1 MEVVY
6 QIYYICTYY
15 IEDGLGRIIEKTE
28 TVEGETDTYGYTYDL
43 AGRLTEVTKND
54 TTIASYTYD
63 SNGNRL
69 TYTDSGGTINGSY
82 DDQDR
87 LMQYGKTKY
96 KYTVNGE
103 LLEKTSG
110 GLKTTYKYDVLGNLA
125 AVNLP
130 NRKKITYLIDGWN
143 RRIGKKVNGTLT
155 QGFLYQSGLRPI
167 AELDN
172 NGNIVSRFI
181 YANRINVPD
190 YMMKSGVTFRIIT
203 DHLGSPRLVINT
215 STGQIVQRMDYDEFG
230 NVTNDTNPGFQPF
243 GFAGGIY
250 DKDTGLIR
258 FGARD
263 YEAETGRWTAKDPIG
278 FNGGDTNLYGYVGND
293 PVNMTDPAGKVTPLA
308 ALLYG
313 TAVGVGVSL
322 AIDLY
327 RGKPLGDSLEGL
339 WTELLTQD
347 EAVGIA
353 IDPEY
358 ARGMADSDLTGLN
371 AGRDRENSTSRL
383 ERNQLEQCEGLNIK

>member
-6 QIYYICTYY
+6 QIYYICTNY

-69 TYTDSGGTINGSY
+69 TYTDSGGTINGTY

-103 LLEKTSG
+103 LLKKTSG

-130 NRKKITYLIDGWN
+130 NLKKITYLIDGRN
-143 RRIGKKVNGTLT
+143 RRIGKKVNGALV
-155 QGFLYQSGLRPI
+155 QGFLYQDDLKPI
-167 AELDN
+167 VELDGS
-172 NGNIVSRFI
+172 NGIVSRFV
-181 YANRINVPD
+181 YATRDNVPD
-190 YMMKSGVTFRIIT
+190 YMIKGGVTYRIIT
-203 DHLGSPRLVINT
+203 DHLGSPRLVVNT

-230 NVTNDTNPGFQPF
+230 NVITDTNPGFQPF
-243 GFAGGIY
+243 GFAGGLY
-250 DKDTGLIR
+250 DRDTKLTR

-263 YEAETGRWTAKDPIG
+263 YDAVTGRWVAKDPIL
-278 FNGGDTNLYGYVGND
+278 FNGGDVNLYGYVMND
-293 PVNMTDPAGKVTPLA
+293 PVNMIDSSGWGSKREALGKVIELIKILKGGKIQKPPPPPPPTIVRKQACQAGPPPSDIQDILDMFIVIPQMPFI
-308 ALLYG
+308 LSPDILEEIER
-313 TAVGVGVSL
+313 SL
-322 AIDLY
+322 NLP
-327 RGKPLGDSLEGL
+327 GSPPPPGL
-339 WTELLTQD
+339 
-347 EAVGIA
+347 I
-353 IDPEY
+353 
-358 ARGMADSDLTGLN
+358 
-371 AGRDRENSTSRL
+371 
-383 ERNQLEQCEGLNIK
+383 